1 MEDRLFEIH
10 NDNSF
15 EPVFQNGSVVQALN
29 RVKNCLNYSLKEEY
43 GIEDSEITDKFLK
56 LHGLDKD
63 RFDFINNFESL
74 IEQGIADNSID
85 TNANKGET
93 SITGLLA
100 ETAMPINKLVGYRYL
115 YRKMKDMYG
124 KKRAKYLAGK
134 MYDMSLALADS
145 TNILKPYCWSVN
157 ASKLVLEG
165 RPWGT
170 LPSLPPKHLNSYT
183 SCLAEILHQLS
194 NHLAGAIAVGSF
206 FLDLAH
212 MMIYGDKKTL
222 SDLKGTNYRKSV
234 ENALQSFIHSMNHLS
249 RNSVESPFTNISI
262 MDTIKLRS
270 LIDDDNMGWYFEN
283 DEDLFGVPTEALKD
297 CGEME
302 WKEYIIRCI
311 LELEEIYMGIMDKG
325 DLCHDGRPIT
335 FPVSTLNISR
345 QENAD
350 GTYDFADKEFLNNI
364 CKNHDIMRY
373 NIYVSSGN
381 KLASCCRLINDNDL
395 FEMGSQVNSFGGAGL
410 SLGSHRVVTINIRRV
425 ALESRTYA
433 EFKEL
438 LKQRMEEASD
448 ILKAH
453 KELIKDMVKKGTQP
467 FISNGWINLDRM
479 FSTFG
484 IMGYYEASE
493 DFKNRFDE
501 DFDYISDMIEFME
514 ENSRRI
520 SREKGIVTNIEEIPG
535 ESMSYKLANSDRWL
549 FGEDKVKEPLYANQV
564 IPLWKDTTLYEKFKA
579 EGVASKMSGGGICHY
594 SLGEKVTSKQAMKVI
609 ETALKCGCEHFALN
623 PTYSICENDHYSF
636 GKNKECPVCGGKI
649 TDNLTRTVGFFVKT
663 SNMNTAK
670 RTEDYEKRFYKGV
683 GV

>member
-1 MEDRLFEIH
+1 MDKPKRIIDMEDRLFEIH

-15 EPVFQNGSVVQALN
+15 EPIFQNGSVVQALN

-43 GIEDSEITDKFLK
+43 GIEDSEITNKFLK

-63 RFDFINNFESL
+63 RFDFINNFEAL

-115 YRKMKDMYG
+115 YRKMKEMYG

-170 LPSLPPKHLNSYT
+170 LPSLPPKHLSSYT
-183 SCLAEILHQLS
+183 SCLAEVLHQLS

-222 SDLKGTNYRKSV
+222 SDLKGTDYRKSV

-283 DEDLFGVPTEALKD
+283 DKDLFGVPTEAIKD

-302 WKEYIIRCI
+302 WKEYIIKCI
-311 LELEEIYMGIMDKG
+311 LELEEIYMEIMDRG

-381 KLASCCRLINDNDL
+381 KLASCCFSGDQMFTYFEEDGTPVLI
-395 FEMGSQVNSFGGAGL
+395 SF
-410 SLGSHRVVTINIRRV
+410 
-425 ALESRTYA
+425 
-433 EFKEL
+433 
-438 LKQRMEEASD
+438 
-448 ILKAH
+448 
-453 KELIKDMVKKGTQP
+453 
-467 FISNGWINLDRM
+467 
-479 FSTFG
+479 
-484 IMGYYEASE
+484 E
-493 DFKNRFDE
+493 DFVNTYLKE
-501 DFDYISDMIEFME
+501 GET
-514 ENSRRI
+514 
-520 SREKGIVTNIEEIPG
+520 EKHITD
-535 ESMSYKLANSDRWL
+535 SKA
-549 FGEDKVKEPLYANQV
+549 FVKEPLDGKLVPITGVMKIKNEFKKLITFEFEDGSKIKATPNQ
-564 IPLWKDTTLYEKFKA
+564 KFYDNNSKTLVTAKEIAENPEKFD
-579 EGVASKMSGGGICHY
+579 I
-594 SLGEKVTSKQAMKVI
+594 
-609 ETALKCGCEHFALN
+609 
-623 PTYSICENDHYSF
+623 
-636 GKNKECPVCGGKI
+636 
-649 TDNLTRTVGFFVKT
+649 
-663 SNMNTAK
+663 
-670 RTEDYEKRFYKGV
+670 
-683 GV
+683 